1 MPDPDKDILPHSQ
14 PPGRKPLPGGP
25 DGDDDDRTY
34 DDDEWHD
41 MEDDRD
47 PHNEN
52 RKFDYLSSLER
63 RGYFI

>member
-1 MPDPDKDILPHSQ
+1 MPDPDKDILRHSQ

-34 DDDEWHD
+34 DDDEWQD

-47 PHNEN
+47 PRNQIYDVLH
-52 RKFDYLSSLER
+52 DWER
-63 RGYFI
+63 RGYFT

>member
-1 MPDPDKDILPHSQ
+1 MPDPDKNILPHSQ

-25 DGDDDDRTY
+25 EGDDDDRTY

-47 PHNEN
+47 PRN
-52 RKFDYLSSLER
+52 DIYYLLHEWER
-63 RGYFI
+63 RGYFM